1 MFGRTSSSAAF
12 CISGWR
18 NLNTISGSPAGEAVF
33 VSDAPA
39 QDEGMVVESEVGG
52 VEEEDF
58 PDPGLENRTL
68 RDKIDTELLC
78 GSRDKITVF
87 EENLCRREPIR
98 LQNKLAFE
106 ILDLVERVAVAVLTL
121 LEIGNPGGPRFAHYH
136 YYSS

>member
-39 QDEGMVVESEVGG
+39 QDEGMVVESEVAA

-87 EENLCRREPIR
+87 EENLCRREPDVTNWQWPFERGDRPNERGASGCLLGEARRDR
-98 LQNKLAFE
+98 LEPLRA
-106 ILDLVERVAVAVLTL
+106 
-121 LEIGNPGGPRFAHYH
+121 AHQPD
-136 YYSS
+136 